1 MLAKLGDDVSLP
13 CCLPHPPHMPVD
25 YLRTLTA
32 PERTRRSNLHLG
44 LSLAFIAGATN
55 AGGFLAVKEYTSHMT
70 GVLSSMADDLALGRI
85 DLVLDWMSSLVAFVL
100 GAATSAVLINWARRR
115 GSRHI
120 YALPLLIEAG
130 LLLAF
135 GVLGALHQLI
145 GTSMVVTVALLCFVM
160 GLQNAMITKVSNA
173 EIRTTHVTGLVTDIG
188 IELGKMLYWNHTPDS
203 PAQPLV
209 RANQARLLVHLA
221 LVLSFFVGGVA
232 GALGFKHVGY
242 VSTVPLALVLALLA
256 SVQFLP
262 ARRHT

>member
-1 MLAKLGDDVSLP
+1 
-13 CCLPHPPHMPVD
+13 MPVD

-32 PERTRRSNLHLG
+32 PERTRRTNLHLG
-44 LSLAFIAGATN
+44 ISLAFVAGATN
-55 AGGFLAVKEYTSHMT
+55 AGGFLAVREYTSHMT
-70 GVLSSMADDLALGRI
+70 GVLSSMADDLALGHI
-85 DLVLDWMSSLVAFVL
+85 SLVLDWMSSLLAFVL

-115 GSRHI
+115 NSRHE

-135 GVLGALHQLI
+135 GVLGAMHHLI
-145 GTSMVVTVALLCFVM
+145 GSSMLLTVALLCFVM

-188 IELGKMLYWNHTPDS
+188 IELGKMLYWNRSADGAVHT
-203 PAQPLV
+203 QV
-209 RANQARLLVHLA
+209 RANLDRLRVHLQ
-221 LVLSFFVGGVA
+221 LVLSFFVGGVI

-242 VSTVPLALVLALLA
+242 VSTVPLALMLALLS
-256 SVQFLP
+256 SVQFIP

>member
-1 MLAKLGDDVSLP
+1 
-13 CCLPHPPHMPVD
+13 MPVD

-44 LSLAFIAGATN
+44 ISLAFVAGATN

-70 GVLSSMADDLALGRI
+70 GVLSSMADDLALGHLS
-85 DLVLDWMSSLVAFVL
+85 LVWDWLSSLLAFVL

-115 GSRHI
+115 GSRHV
-120 YALPLLIEAG
+120 YTLPLLIEAA

-135 GVLGALHQLI
+135 GVLGAMHQLI
-145 GTSMVVTVALLCFVM
+145 GTSMLFTVALLCFVM

-188 IELGKMLYWNHTPDS
+188 IELGKLLYWNRTHDS
-203 PAQPLV
+203 PSHPKV
-209 RANQARLLVHLA
+209 RVNHTRLAVHLQ
-221 LVLSFFVGGVA
+221 LVLAFFVGGVI

-242 VSTVPLALVLALLA
+242 VSTVPLALLLALLSSA
-256 SVQFLP
+256 QFIPL
-262 ARRHT
+262 RRHT